1 MEQNPI
7 IKVEALTIDQ
17 AVTLLG
23 GFHLFQWLII
33 ASLACMSPP
42 RLFQILFM
50 VFGAQDSSWKCV
62 SNSSTCL
69 LNGTLPSTN
78 RARCNMLRND
88 WEYTMPKDFSIAS
101 EFDLQCDREW
111 MKHLMNSIVF
121 VGWGVGAV
129 VLGWVADN
137 YGRKRVIYPSQLM
150 VALVGFIF
158 SFIKSVPLL
167 IISRFII
174 GLFIPA
180 CGVQS
185 FVLISEYV
193 SSKHRPV
200 ASLLLFVGFA
210 TSSCLFALKA
220 YYIQNWKLL
229 SKVCTAPYVITLLSY
244 FFVPESIRWIRL
256 KGGDRQLMDTFRR
269 VAYWNKK
276 EMPTDFYIK
285 PPTDDVRH
293 QKFTVLDIFRTRK
306 MALKSIVLGYTWLA
320 NGMVYYSLVFAAS
333 DLGGSIYLNFFLLSF
348 IGIPGNA
355 TTMYLCNRIGRK
367 KTVIISMLVASIF
380 CAAVAFIQKEEEG
393 KVIRVVCGMI
403 GKLFIGISFAGIY
416 VWAVELYPTTI
427 RANAMGYLQVTSRIG
442 AASAPWVATGL
453 LSVHTAAPYLV
464 MSGASFLASF
474 VLLYIPETSGK
485 PILETADEP
494 CDAMNLLVDEDKP
507 SI

>member
-1 MEQNPI
+1 MISNNIMEQNPN
-7 IKVEALTIDQ
+7 IKAEALTIDQ

-33 ASLACMSPP
+33 ASFSVMSPP
-42 RLFQILFM
+42 RVFQILFM

-78 RARCNMLRND
+78 RERCNMLRND
-88 WEYTMPKDFSIAS
+88 WEYTMPKDFSIAT

-121 VGWGVGAV
+121 VGWGTGAI

-137 YGRKRVIYPSQLM
+137 YGRKSVIYPSQLM
-150 VALVGFIF
+150 VVLVGFIF

-174 GLFIPA
+174 GFFIPA
-180 CGVQS
+180 GAVQS

-200 ASLLLFVGFA
+200 ASLSLFVSFT
-210 TSSCLFALKA
+210 TSSCFFVLKA
-220 YYIQNWKLL
+220 YYIQSWKLL
-229 SKVCTAPYVITLLSY
+229 SIVCTAPYISTLLSY

-256 KGGDRQLMDTFRR
+256 KGKEGQLTHTLRR
-269 VAYWNKK
+269 IAYWNKK
-276 EMPTDFYIK
+276 EIPTNFKIE
-285 PPTDDVRH
+285 PPTDDVLR
-293 QKFTVLDIFRTRK
+293 QKSSVLDIFRTRR

-320 NGMVYYSLVFAAS
+320 IIMVYYSLEFAAN
-333 DLGGSIYLNFFLLSF
+333 DLGGSIYLNSFLLCF
-348 IGIPGNA
+348 MGIPGNA
-355 TTMYLCNRIGRK
+355 AAMYLCNRIGRK
-367 KTVIISMLVASIF
+367 KTVIIPMFVASIF
-380 CAAVAFIQKEEEG
+380 CMAVAFIHKEEEG

-403 GKLFIGISFAGIY
+403 GKLFIEISLSGIY
-416 VWAVELYPTTI
+416 VWSVELYPTTI
-427 RANAMGYLQVTSRIG
+427 RANAMGYLQVTGRIG

-453 LSVHTAAPYLV
+453 LSVYSAAPYLV
-464 MSGASFLASF
+464 MSGVSFLASCM
-474 VLLYIPETSGK
+474 LLYIPETRGK
-485 PILETADEP
+485 AIL
-494 CDAMNLLVDEDKP
+494 
-507 SI
+507 